1 MLDDFLC
8 NRRGEASPQVLKPV
22 RKPEVLEAFDMDEEE
37 EHFFYLAIL
46 EQEREHH
53 KQLGVLGWWP
63 IYEFNERIRTDE
75 AFARRVA
82 IVQVIIGLAVV
93 PLYVIYVL
101 PVVLRLGWAA
111 VQTIVPACQAML
123 GW

>member
-8 NRRGEASPQVLKPV
+8 NRRGGANPQVLKPV
-22 RKPEVLEAFDMDEEE
+22 HKPEVLEAFDMDDEE

-46 EQEREHH
+46 EQEREHR
-53 KQLGVLGWWP
+53 KQLGILGWWP
-63 IYEFNERIRTDE
+63 IYECNERIRFD
-75 AFARRVA
+75 AVFARRVA
-82 IVQVIIGLAVV
+82 IAEALIGLAVV

-101 PVVLRLGWAA
+101 PVVFRLGWK
-111 VQTIVPACQAML
+111 VIQATRTML

>member
-8 NRRGEASPQVLKPV
+8 NRRGGTSPQVLKPV
-22 RKPEVLEAFDMDEEE
+22 HKPEVLEAFDMDEEE
-37 EHFFYLAIL
+37 EDCFYLAIVEEL
-46 EQEREHH
+46 RESR
-53 KQLGVLGWWP
+53 KQLGILGWWP
-63 IYEFNERIRTDE
+63 IYEFNERIRFDE

-82 IVQVIIGLAVV
+82 IVEVIIGLAII

-101 PVVLRLGWAA
+101 PVVLRVVWAA
-111 VQTIVPACQAML
+111 VQTIVTACRAML

>member
-8 NRRGEASPQVLKPV
+8 NHRGGDDPQVLKSV

-46 EQEREHH
+46 EQEREHR

-93 PLYVIYVL
+93 PLHVIYVL

-111 VQTIVPACQAML
+111 VQTIVPFCQAML

>member
-8 NRRGEASPQVLKPV
+8 NRRGGDEPQVLKPV
-22 RKPEVLEAFDMDEEE
+22 RKPEVIEAFDMDEEAE
-37 EHFFYLAIL
+37 DFFYLAIL
-46 EQEREHH
+46 EQEREHR

-63 IYEFNERIRTDE
+63 IYEFNERIRFDE

-82 IVQVIIGLAVV
+82 IVEAIIGLAVV

-111 VQTIVPACQAML
+111 VHTIVTACRAML
-123 GW
+123 G

>member
-8 NRRGEASPQVLKPV
+8 NRRGGDELQVLKPV
-22 RKPEVLEAFDMDEEE
+22 RKPEVIEAFDMDEEE
-37 EHFFYLAIL
+37 EDFFLLAIL
-46 EQEREHH
+46 EQEREHRE
-53 KQLGVLGWWP
+53 QLGVLGWWP
-63 IYEFNERIRTDE
+63 IYEFNERVRFDE

-82 IVQVIIGLAVV
+82 IVKAIIGLAVV

-111 VQTIVPACQAML
+111 VQTIVTACRAML

>member
-8 NRRGEASPQVLKPV
+8 NRRGGNEPQVLKPV
-22 RKPEVLEAFDMDEEE
+22 RKPEVIEAFDMDEEE
-37 EHFFYLAIL
+37 EDFFLLAIL
-46 EQEREHH
+46 EQEREHR

-63 IYEFNERIRTDE
+63 IYEFNERIRTEE
-75 AFARRVA
+75 AFAHRVA
-82 IVQVIIGLAVV
+82 IVQLIISLAVV

-101 PVVLRLGWAA
+101 PVVLRLGLAA

>member
-8 NRRGEASPQVLKPV
+8 NRRGGDEPQVLKSV

-37 EHFFYLAIL
+37 EDFFLLAIL
-46 EQEREHH
+46 EQEREHR

-75 AFARRVA
+75 AFAQRVA
-82 IVQVIIGLAVV
+82 IVQLIISLAVV

-111 VQTIVPACQAML
+111 VQTIATACGAIL